1 MTSGKLSAYRRASQY
16 FEKIKKKKKKKINY
30 YNNNNKINNDV
41 REALGISPGVPVFDM
56 DARNKASCRDALLV
70 LLELLVTRLSS
81 KVPS

>member
-1 MTSGKLSAYRRASQY
+1 
-16 FEKIKKKKKKKINY
+16 
-30 YNNNNKINNDV
+30 
-41 REALGISPGVPVFDM
+41 VFDM